1 MTDLTTQYPFLREV
15 KTYKQAEAQIELNMI
30 LGEKS
35 IYARFELY
43 NGLGYMEEI
52 NNMKELLDCFS
63 KGMKVFK
70 VQEEDGIYQVNKGLK
85 SKRSILLAKDI
96 LIY

>member
-1 MTDLTTQYPFLREV
+1 MNDLITQYPFLREV

-52 NNMKELLDCFS
+52 NNMKELLDCFA
-63 KGMKVFK
+63 KGMRVFK
-70 VQEEDGIYQVNKGLK
+70 VQDEDGIYQVNKGLK
-85 SKRSILLAKDI
+85 NKRSMLLAKDV